1 MGGSHVDQV
10 PGISAN
16 HAMDELLENLQS
28 PDRCLEMDGSEL
40 REVLE
45 TVLRRLIPH
54 VDSFDTQLAW
64 EPPQA
69 GARPDGSLPNDSSDW
84 EGVIRE
90 LFEDHLFPAYNPASG
105 GYMAYV
111 PGGGLLH
118 SAVADLIA
126 NAVNRYVT
134 VWQAAP
140 RLAELEAE
148 VVDWFRQLA
157 GLPDTG
163 GGYLTTGGSL
173 ANWSAVVTAR
183 ACRLPEDFL
192 DGMIYTSDQ
201 AHYSAIRAARMAGFP
216 AGNIQV
222 VESDAE
228 YRVSLDLLQQRIEE
242 DRQSGRR
249 PFLVVGHAGTTNT
262 GAVDDLLEL
271 ARICQQQD
279 LWFHV
284 DAAYGGAF
292 LLTGRGRALLQ
303 GIEQADSVTLDPH
316 KGMFLPY
323 GTGCLLV
330 RDRQDLHRAHAVDV
344 DYMPEMQDDPYRVD
358 ICQISP
364 ELSRE
369 CRGLRVWLPVK
380 IHGLG
385 AFENYL
391 DEKLDLAQF
400 AAREL
405 ETIPGIQILAPPQLS
420 ILAFRLAPEGL
431 DMEALNEVNREFLER
446 INRATQR
453 CFLSPTSLNGVFSIR
468 ICIIVFRT
476 HLEHVQHCIDVI
488 RQAAAELLAD
498 R

>member
-1 MGGSHVDQV
+1 
-10 PGISAN
+10 
-16 HAMDELLENLQS
+16 MDELLAKLQS
-28 PDRCLEMDGSEL
+28 PDRRLEMDGNEL

-45 TVLRRLIPH
+45 MVLRRLLPH
-54 VDSFDTQLAW
+54 VDSIDSQLAW
-64 EPPQA
+64 QPPEA
-69 GARPDGSLPNDSSDW
+69 GARPDGSLPAGPGDW

-90 LFEDHLFPAYNPASG
+90 LFEDHLSPAYNPASG

-118 SAVADLIA
+118 SAVADLVA
-126 NAVNRYVT
+126 STVNRYVT

-183 ACRLPEDFL
+183 SCRLPEDFL
-192 DGMIYTSDQ
+192 DGVIYTSDQ
-201 AHYSAIRAARMAGFP
+201 AHHSVARAARLCGFP
-216 AGNIQV
+216 AGNVQLI
-222 VESDAE
+222 ETDAE
-228 YRVSLDLLQQRIEE
+228 YRVSLDQLEKRVEQ

-249 PFLVVGHAGTTNT
+249 PFMVVGHAGTTNT
-262 GAVDDLLEL
+262 GAVDDLAGV
-271 ARICQQQD
+271 ARICQQHQ

-292 LLTGRGRALLQ
+292 LLTERGREILQ

-330 RDRQDLHRAHAVDV
+330 RDRQDLYRAHAVDV
-344 DYMPEMQDDPYRVD
+344 DYMPEMQEDPNRVD

-380 IHGLG
+380 IHGLET
-385 AFENYL
+385 FSNYL

-405 ETIPGIQILAPPQLS
+405 RAIPGVEVLATPQLS
-420 ILAFRLAPEGL
+420 ILAFRLAREGL
-431 DMEALNEVNREFLER
+431 EPEALNELNRDFLDR
-446 INRATQR
+446 INGATQR
-453 CFLSPTSLNGVFSIR
+453 IFLSPTSLDGGFAIR
-468 ICIIVFRT
+468 ICVIVFRT

-488 RQAAAELLAD
+488 RQAAAELVVGQ
-498 R
+498 